1 MCLIPA
7 LPPQPSDGDKAA
19 ACFTF
24 YLAPRL
30 LLAAISDV
38 RCGATGVLVWVRQAG
53 HAECVTPAVRPVLI
67 VRLAYEALQGDYVEL
82 VPHLPTCDPLR
93 QHIALVL
100 QARSKADDLAGQ
112 LYAESLAN
120 ALAVH
125 LLRRYAAGAQPR
137 QETPAS
143 LSPSKL
149 RRVTA
154 YVQEHLEHELPLAT
168 LAAVAQTSPAHFS
181 RLFKQA
187 TGQTPHQYVI
197 MCRIEHARQLLAE
210 TDLPLSEICQ
220 QVGCADQSHFT
231 ALFRKHVAT
240 TPKGYRDEAQR

>member
-1 MCLIPA
+1 
-7 LPPQPSDGDKAA
+7 
-19 ACFTF
+19 
-24 YLAPRL
+24 
-30 LLAAISDV
+30 
-38 RCGATGVLVWVRQAG
+38 
-53 HAECVTPAVRPVLI
+53 VLI
-67 VRLAYEALQGDYVEL
+67 VRVAYEALQVDHVEL
-82 VPHLPTCDPLR
+82 VPHLSTCDPLR

-100 QARSKADDLAGQ
+100 QAQSKADGIASQ

-125 LLRRYAAGAQPR
+125 ILRRYAAG
-137 QETPAS
+137 TPPGREAPAC

-154 YVQEHLEHELPLAT
+154 YVQEHLEHELPLVT

-197 MCRIEHARQLLAE
+197 MCRIERARQLLAE
-210 TDLPLSEICQ
+210 TDLPLSEICH

-231 ALFRKHVAT
+231 ALFRRHVAT
-240 TPKGYRDEAQR
+240 TPKAYRDEAQR